1 MSIVSKAEYRAD
13 ILVVDDEPENLHVLS
28 HMLHLFG
35 YQVRAVSAGDQALSV
50 AQAKPPDLIM
60 LDISMPGM
68 DGYETCLR
76 LKSAERTRD
85 IPVIF
90 ISALVDVQDKV
101 RAFEVGGVDYVP
113 KPFQIEEV
121 LARLQ
126 THLSIRRLQIQLEN
140 ANRQL
145 EEANR
150 DLARRLRELSDAQAA
165 EQEQRRLAES
175 LRDTIVDINSSLD
188 YNEVLELILMHLA
201 NVVPHDAA
209 HIALPNGDG
218 NIHVRRALGYKERGL
233 EEMLLSLHV
242 PVDFFPIWSKV
253 YHSHEPLAINDTR
266 IDSVWGNL
274 PELSWVRSSACAPIL
289 TKGEFMGFLN
299 LDSATPHFF
308 TDTQL
313 ERLRTFADYAAVAIT
328 NARLFEKTQNLAITD
343 ELTGLYNRRQVLKL
357 AESEYERVRRYLRPL
372 SAVMIDIDHFKRI
385 NDTFGHPV
393 GDEALIALAN
403 CCRANLRTVDI
414 LGRYGGEEFLILLPE
429 TQHDK
434 ALEAAERIR
443 KQVEAMVLPA
453 AKGPLKLTISAG
465 VATLKLDAPI
475 TLEELIKNA
484 DDALYG
490 AKAAGRNRVQGEP
503 RISGTSE

>member
-1 MSIVSKAEYRAD
+1 MSNKPKAEYKAD

-35 YQVRAVSAGDQALSV
+35 YRVRAVSEGAMALSV
-50 AQAKPPDLIM
+50 ARATPPDLIL

-68 DGYETCLR
+68 DGYQTCQQ
-76 LKSAERTRD
+76 LKADERTRD

-101 RAFEVGGVDYVP
+101 KAFGVGGVDYIP

-121 LARLQ
+121 LARLE
-126 THLSIRRLQIQLEN
+126 THLSMRRLQIQLEN

-145 EEANR
+145 EETNR
-150 DLARRLRELSDAQAA
+150 NLAQKLRELSTAQEA
-165 EQEQRRLAES
+165 EREQRRLAES
-175 LRDTIVDINSSLD
+175 LRDTIIDINSTLD
-188 YNEVLELILMHLA
+188 YNEVLELVLKHLA
-201 NVVPHDAA
+201 QIVPHDAA
-209 HIALPNGDG
+209 YIALPNGDG
-218 NIHVRRALGYKERGL
+218 NIHVRRARGYKERGL
-233 EEMLLSLHV
+233 EELLLSLHV
-242 PVDFFPIWSKV
+242 PVDFFPLWSRV
-253 YHSHEPLAINDTR
+253 YQSCEPLAVTDTQE
-266 IDSVWGNL
+266 DAVWSNL

-289 TKGEFMGFLN
+289 TKGEFVGFLN
-299 LDSATPHFF
+299 LDSARPGAF
-308 TDTQL
+308 TEVEL
-313 ERLRTFADYAAVAIT
+313 ERLRTFADYAAVAIEK
-328 NARLFEKTQNLAITD
+328 ARLFEKTQNLAITD
-343 ELTGLYNRRQVLKL
+343 ELTGLFNRRQVLKL
-357 AESEYERVRRYLRPL
+357 AEIEYERVRRYHRPL

-385 NDTFGHPV
+385 NDTYGHPV
-393 GDEALIALAN
+393 GDQALIALAN

-465 VATLKLDAPI
+465 VATLDLEAPVSLD
-475 TLEELIKNA
+475 ELIKNA

-490 AKAAGRNRVQGEP
+490 AKAAGRNRVQGATP
-503 RISGTSE
+503 SASA

>member
-1 MSIVSKAEYRAD
+1 MRIKSKSDYQAD

-35 YQVRAVSAGDQALSV
+35 YRVRAVSEGAMALSV
-50 AQAKPPDLIM
+50 AQAAPPDLIM

-68 DGYETCLR
+68 DGYETCQR
-76 LKSAERTRD
+76 LKADERTRD

-101 RAFEVGGVDYVP
+101 KAFDVGGVDYVP

-121 LARLQ
+121 LARLE
-126 THLSIRRLQIQLEN
+126 THLSMRRLQIQLEN
-140 ANRQL
+140 ANHQL

-150 DLARRLRELSDAQAA
+150 DLAKRLRELSDAQAA
-165 EQEQRRLAES
+165 EREQRQLAES

-188 YNEVLELILMHLA
+188 YNEVLELVLKHLER
-201 NVVPHDAA
+201 VVPHDAA

-218 NIHVRRALGYKERGL
+218 NIHVRRALGYKERGR
-233 EEMLLSLHV
+233 EEQLLSLRV
-242 PVDFFPIWSKV
+242 PIDFFPIWSRV
-253 YHSHEPLAINDTR
+253 YESREPLAISDAR
-266 IDSVWGNL
+266 LDSIWGNL

-299 LDSATPHFF
+299 LDSATVDFF
-308 TDTQL
+308 TSLQL
-313 ERLRTFADYAAVAIT
+313 DRLRTFTDYAAAAIEK
-328 NARLFEKTQNLAITD
+328 ARLFEKTQNLAITD
-343 ELTGLYNRRQVLKL
+343 ELTGLLNRRQVLML
-357 AESEYERVRRYLRPL
+357 AEIEYERVRRYHRPL

-429 TQHDK
+429 TQHNK

-465 VATLKLDAPI
+465 VATLDLESPVPLD
-475 TLEELIKNA
+475 ELIKNA

-503 RISGTSE
+503 RSDIS

>member
-1 MSIVSKAEYRAD
+1 MRNKPKAEYQAD

-35 YQVRAVSAGDQALSV
+35 YRVRAVSEGAMALSV
-50 AQAKPPDLIM
+50 AQATPPDLIM

-68 DGYETCLR
+68 DGYETCER
-76 LKSAERTRD
+76 LKADDRTRD

-101 RAFEVGGVDYVP
+101 KAFDVGGVDYVP

-121 LARLQ
+121 LARLE
-126 THLSIRRLQIQLEN
+126 THLSMRRLQIQLEN

-150 DLARRLRELSDAQAA
+150 DLANRLRELSDTQAA
-165 EQEQRRLAES
+165 EREQRRLAES
-175 LRDTIVDINSSLD
+175 LRDTIIDINSTLD
-188 YNEVLELILMHLA
+188 SNEVLELILKHLA
-201 NVVPHDAA
+201 RIVPHDAA
-209 HIALPNGDG
+209 YIALPNGDG

-233 EEMLLSLHV
+233 EEQLLALHV
-242 PVDFFPIWSKV
+242 PIDFFPVWGRV
-253 YHSHEPLAINDTR
+253 YKSSEPLAISDTR
-266 IDSVWGNL
+266 VDSIWSNL
-274 PELSWVRSSACAPIL
+274 PELNWVRSSACTPIL
-289 TKGEFMGFLN
+289 TKGEFVGFLN
-299 LDSATPHFF
+299 LDSATPGFF
-308 TDTQL
+308 TSAQL
-313 ERLRTFADYAAVAIT
+313 ERLRTFADYAALAIEK
-328 NARLFEKTQNLAITD
+328 ARLFEKTQNLAITD
-343 ELTGLYNRRQVLKL
+343 ELTGLLNRRQVLKL
-357 AESEYERVRRYLRPL
+357 AEVEYERVRRYRRPL

-393 GDEALIALAN
+393 GDQALIALAN

-429 TQHDK
+429 TQHNK
-434 ALEAAERIR
+434 ALEAADRIR

-453 AKGPLKLTISAG
+453 SKGPLKLTISAG
-465 VATLKLDAPI
+465 VATLDLEAPVPLD
-475 TLEELIKNA
+475 ELVKNA

-490 AKAAGRNRVQGEP
+490 AKAAGRNRVQGEVRP
-503 RISGTSE
+503 DSP

>member
-1 MSIVSKAEYRAD
+1 MRIKSKSEYQAD
-13 ILVVDDEPENLHVLS
+13 ILIVDDEPENLHVLS

-35 YQVRAVSAGDQALSV
+35 YQVRAVSEGAMALSV
-50 AQAKPPDLIM
+50 AQAAPPDLIM

-68 DGYETCLR
+68 DGYETCQR
-76 LKSAERTRD
+76 LKADKRTRD

-101 RAFEVGGVDYVP
+101 KAFDVGGVDYVP

-121 LARLQ
+121 LARLE
-126 THLSIRRLQIQLEN
+126 THLSMRRLQIQLES

-145 EEANR
+145 EETNR
-150 DLARRLRELSDAQAA
+150 DLARRLRELSVTQAA
-165 EQEQRRLAES
+165 EREQRRLAES

-188 YNEVLELILMHLA
+188 YNEVLELILKHLA

-218 NIHVRRALGYKERGL
+218 NVHVRRALGYKERGL
-233 EEMLLSLHV
+233 EELLLSLHV
-242 PVDFFPIWSKV
+242 PIDFFPIWSRV
-253 YHSHEPLAINDTR
+253 YQSHKPLAIADTR
-266 IDSVWGNL
+266 VDSIWGNL

-299 LDSATPHFF
+299 LDSATPDFF
-308 TDTQL
+308 TSTQL
-313 ERLRTFADYAAVAIT
+313 ERLRTFADYAAVAIE

-343 ELTGLYNRRQVLKL
+343 ELTGLLNRRQVLKL
-357 AESEYERVRRYLRPL
+357 AEIEYERVRRYRRPL

-429 TQHDK
+429 TQHNM

-443 KQVEAMVLPA
+443 KQVEAIVLPA

-465 VATLKLDAPI
+465 VATLDLESPISLD
-475 TLEELIKNA
+475 ELIKNA

-503 RISGTSE
+503 RPDIA